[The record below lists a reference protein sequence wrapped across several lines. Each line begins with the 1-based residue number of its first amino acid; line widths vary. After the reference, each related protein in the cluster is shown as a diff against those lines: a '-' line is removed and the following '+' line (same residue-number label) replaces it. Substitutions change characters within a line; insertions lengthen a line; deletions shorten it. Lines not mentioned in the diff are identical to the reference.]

1 MTLFNQFEAKFLR
14 YIQAEM
20 VQDVAHDLNHVLRV
34 VHTAKILCLQEKAIL
49 DVVVPAA
56 YLHDCF
62 SFGKGHPH
70 RKQSSQC
77 AADKAI
83 KFLTEIGYPADYF
96 PAIHHAIS
104 AHSFSAN
111 IKPKTK
117 EAEVLQDADRLDALG
132 AIGIAR
138 CLQVGSA
145 LGRPFYSI
153 NDSFCKSRE
162 PDEAQYTLD
171 HFYTKLLSL
180 SSCMNTASAKKE
192 AEKRTEFMQL
202 YLSQLK
208 SEVASSW

>member
-1 MTLFNQFEAKFLR
+1 M
-14 YIQAEM
+14 M
-20 VQDVAHDLNHVLRV
+20 QDLAHDLNHVLRV
-34 VHTAKILCLQEKAIL
+34 VHTAKVLCQQEKAML
-49 DVVVPAA
+49 EVVVPAA

-62 SFGKGHPH
+62 SFGKDHPN
-70 RKQSSQC
+70 RKQSSQF

-96 PAIHHAIS
+96 SAIHHAIT
-104 AHSFSAN
+104 AHSYSAN

-117 EAEVLQDADRLDALG
+117 EAEVVQDADRLDALG

-153 NDSFCKSRE
+153 DDSFCENRE
-162 PDEAQYTLD
+162 PDDAQYTLD

-180 SSCMNTASAKKE
+180 SSSMNTASAKKE

-208 SEVASSW
+208 SEVASSR